1 MRILGLT
8 NFLPPLHYGY
18 GAICADA
25 MGELAA
31 RGHDIEVLVAGGGD
45 GLAFGVRAELA
56 HVPAA
61 WRRPVAGIRA
71 QLQSERAV
79 RAALQ
84 RRVDVAI
91 AWHMRGIPKGTLTL
105 LHATG
110 IPVIYMLG
118 DLWVVY
124 ERPGPP
130 SWWRAWQVA
139 DRVAAYRAVRSAA
152 CRAVGLG
159 RLCLD
164 PPPIAEQGI
173 CAFTSQWL
181 QERYA
186 EAGFRPAH
194 AHVVP
199 NGIRL
204 EGRDGGPRASLAHRD
219 LRVLFAG
226 RADATK
232 GADMAVAAMAQ
243 VERAH
248 LTLAGAGP
256 HAVSSERVTALG
268 LVERERVAALM
279 READV
284 FVMPGRIE
292 EAFGLV
298 YLEAM
303 AAGAVVVG
311 TATGGAAE
319 MVRDGVNGLVV
330 APGDTHAL
338 AEALVRLREDAG
350 LRARLSENGRAT
362 AEQYRLEHMADA
374 LEGLATHSTSPRSG
388 LDHQRI

>member
-31 RGHDIEVLVAGGGD
+31 RGHEVEVLAAGGGD
-45 GLAFGVRAELA
+45 GLPFTVRRQLV

-61 WRRPVAGIRA
+61 WRRPIAGVRA
-71 QLQSERAV
+71 ELASERAV
-79 RAALQ
+79 RAAL
-84 RRVDVAI
+84 RRGADVAI

-105 LHATG
+105 LHAAG
-110 IPVIYMLG
+110 VPLIYMLG

-130 SWWRAWQVA
+130 SWWRAWQAA
-139 DRVAAYRAVRSAA
+139 DRVPAYRSARVIA
-152 CRAVGLG
+152 GRVAGLG
-159 RLCLD
+159 RMRLD
-164 PPPIAEQGI
+164 PPPIAEKGV
-173 CAFTSQWL
+173 CVFASRWL

-186 EAGFRPAH
+186 QAGFRPANAQVIH
-194 AHVVP
+194 
-199 NGIRL
+199 NGIRV
-204 EGRDGGPRASLAHRD
+204 ERRDGGPRTPPQGRE

-232 GADMAVAAMAQ
+232 GADVAVAAIAR
-243 VERAH
+243 VPGAH
-248 LTLAGAGP
+248 LTLAGGGP
-256 HAVSSERVTALG
+256 YAVSGEQVTALG
-268 LVERERVAALM
+268 LVSRERVGELM
-279 READV
+279 READA

-303 AAGAVVVG
+303 AAGAAVVG

-319 MVRDGVNGLVV
+319 VMQDGVNGLVV
-330 APGDTHAL
+330 TPGDAASLAAAL
-338 AEALVRLREDAG
+338 TRLRDDHD
-350 LRARLSENGRAT
+350 LRARLSEAGRAT
-362 AEQYRLEHMADA
+362 AERYGLGRMVDA
-374 LEGLATHSTSPRSG
+374 LETLIAAGRRGAGAPSS
-388 LDHQRI
+388 

>member
-25 MGELAA
+25 MGELAT
-31 RGHDIEVLVAGGGD
+31 RGHRVEMLVAGGGD
-45 GLAFGVRAELA
+45 EMPFEVRRELL

-61 WRRPVAGIRA
+61 WRRPVAGLRA
-71 QLQSERAV
+71 AAAGEYVV
-79 RAALQ
+79 RAAL
-84 RRVDVAI
+84 RRGVDVAI
-91 AWHMRGIPKGTLTL
+91 AWHMRGIPKGMLAM
-105 LHATG
+105 LHAAG
-110 IPVIYMLG
+110 VPVIYMLG

-130 SWWRAWQVA
+130 ASWRAWQAA
-139 DRVAAYRAVRSAA
+139 DRSASYNALRAAAGRTA
-152 CRAVGLG
+152 GLG
-159 RLCLD
+159 RATMQA
-164 PPPIAEQGI
+164 PPIAEQGI
-173 CAFTSQWL
+173 CAFTSRWL

-186 EAGFRPAH
+186 AEGFRPVH

-204 EGRDGGPRASLAHRD
+204 EGRDGGPRPSLRERD

-232 GADMAVAAMAQ
+232 GADTAVAAIAQ
-243 VERAH
+243 VDRAH
-248 LTLAGAGP
+248 LTIAGAGP
-256 HAVSSERVTALG
+256 LAISGERVTSLG
-268 LVERERVAALM
+268 MVERDRVTALM

-311 TATGGAAE
+311 TATGGAADL
-319 MVRDGVNGLVV
+319 VQDGVNGLAVI
-330 APGDTHAL
+330 PGDVAAL
-338 AEALVRLREDAG
+338 AGTIARVRDDGALRK
-350 LRARLSENGRAT
+350 RLSAGGRAT
-362 AEQYRLEHMADA
+362 AAGYGLERMAD
-374 LEGLATHSTSPRSG
+374 T
-388 LDHQRI
+388 LDTLVAVAVGAAPAAEA

>member
-31 RGHDIEVLVAGGGD
+31 RGHVVEMLAAGGGEE
-45 GLAFGVRAELA
+45 LPFPVRRDLV

-71 QLQSERAV
+71 ENASERTV
-79 RAALQ
+79 RRAL
-84 RRVDVAI
+84 RGGVDVAV

-105 LHATG
+105 LHAAG
-110 IPVIYMLG
+110 APVIYMLG

-130 SWWRAWQVA
+130 AWWRAWQGA
-139 DRVAAYRAVRSAA
+139 DRVAAYRTA
-152 CRAVGLG
+152 RAVAGRAAGLG
-159 RLCLD
+159 RLRLD

-173 CAFTSQWL
+173 CAFTSRWL
-181 QERYA
+181 ERRYA
-186 EAGFRPAH
+186 ESGFRPAH
-194 AHVVP
+194 AHLMP

-204 EGRDGGPRASLAHRD
+204 EGRDGGARTPLVDRD

-232 GADMAVAAMAQ
+232 GADVAIAAIAQ
-243 VERAH
+243 IDRAH
-248 LTLAGAGP
+248 LTLAGDGP
-256 HAVSSERVTALG
+256 EAVSSERVTALG

-319 MVRDGVNGLVV
+319 LVKDDVNGLVV
-330 APGDTHAL
+330 APGDTTAL
-338 AEALVRLREDAG
+338 ARSLVRLRDDAD
-350 LRARLSENGRAT
+350 LRARLTEQGRRT
-362 AEQYRLEHMADA
+362 AEQYRLERMVDV
-374 LEGLATHSTSPRSG
+374 LEALATRSAAV
-388 LDHQRI
+388 

>member
-1 MRILGLT
+1 VRILGLT

-31 RGHDIEVLVAGGGD
+31 RGHEVEVVAAAGGD
-45 GLAFGVRAELA
+45 GLPFTVRRELV

-61 WRRPVAGIRA
+61 WRRPIAGVRA
-71 QLQSERAV
+71 QLASERAV
-79 RAALQ
+79 RAAL
-84 RRVDVAI
+84 RRGVDVAI

-105 LHATG
+105 LHAAG
-110 IPVIYMLG
+110 VPVIYMLG

-130 SWWRAWQVA
+130 SWWGAWQAA
-139 DRVAAYRAVRSAA
+139 DRVAAYRAARGIAGRVA
-152 CRAVGLG
+152 GLG
-159 RLCLD
+159 RMRLD
-164 PPPIAEQGI
+164 PPPIGEQGM
-173 CAFTSQWL
+173 CVFASRWL

-186 EAGFRPAH
+186 QAGFRPAH
-194 AHVVP
+194 ARVIH

-204 EGRDGGPRASLAHRD
+204 DGRDAAPRTPPPQGRK

-232 GADMAVAAMAQ
+232 GADVAVAAIAR
-243 VERAH
+243 VPGAH
-248 LTLAGAGP
+248 LTLAGEGP
-256 HAVSSERVTALG
+256 YAVSGEQVTALG
-268 LVERERVAALM
+268 LVSRERVGELM

-303 AAGAVVVG
+303 AAGAAVVG
-311 TATGGAAE
+311 TATGGAGE
-319 MVRDGVNGLVV
+319 VVQDGVNGLVV
-330 APGDTHAL
+330 PTGDPASLAVAL
-338 AEALVRLREDAG
+338 TRLRDDHD
-350 LRARLSENGRAT
+350 LRARLSEAGRAT
-362 AEQYRLEHMADA
+362 AERYGLERMVDA
-374 LEGLATHSTSPRSG
+374 LEALIAAGRRGAGAPSP
-388 LDHQRI
+388 